1 MNLPTDV
8 YILFSFLNT
17 QLRDTG
23 MTLTEFCSE
32 HELDS
37 DALLDQ
43 MNAAGFH
50 YDEAQRRFR

>member
-32 HELDS
+32 HELGS
-37 DALLDQ
+37 EALLDE
-43 MNAAGFH
+43 MNAAGVD
-50 YDEAQRRFR
+50 YDEAQRRFG